1 MVYLDKLLFEF
12 NQNIGFKNLVVVTG
26 SAMHLHVPPSN
37 KTPTPYRKTYA
48 SVRELSA
55 LGFKEGGGV
64 VGVRS
69 QSNPASYWT
78 TD

>member
-12 NQNIGFKNLVVVTG
+12 NQKIGFKNLVVVTG

-64 VGVRS
+64 GVARTLI
-69 QSNPASYWT
+69 NLASY
-78 TD
+78 